1 MIVQPDFADNWKTEL
16 LIRVTGSEASVR
28 CLLRF
33 WSHCQN
39 RRKWKFY
46 GMTPAT
52 LAAVCKWT
60 GDPETFWN
68 AMTQTFLDIDGDC
81 VIAHEWEAINSRLI
95 HNWIVG
101 KRGGRPSTLKT
112 PVKTQRIPK
121 G

>member
-1 MIVQPDFADNWKTEL
+1 MIVQPDFADHWKTEL

-33 WSHCQN
+33 WSDCQN

-68 AMTQTFLDIDGDC
+68 AMTQTFLDIDE
-81 VIAHEWEAINSRLI
+81 IA
-95 HNWIVG
+95 
-101 KRGGRPSTLKT
+101 
-112 PVKTQRIPK
+112 
-121 G
+121 